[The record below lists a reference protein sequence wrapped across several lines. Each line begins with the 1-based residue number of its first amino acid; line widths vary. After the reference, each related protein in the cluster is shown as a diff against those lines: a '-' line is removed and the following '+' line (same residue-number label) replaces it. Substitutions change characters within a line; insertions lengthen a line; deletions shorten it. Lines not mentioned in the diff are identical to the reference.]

1 MKDPPGITSRLHG
14 ERIAL
19 TALCELM
26 LRNPGAPVVVPPRP
40 KAADRAGISL
50 KNFDHAI
57 DAACEKLAQLGWPDL
72 TGPARL
78 TTLAQ
83 LVVNKRI
90 VTADD
95 LTRLSRPV
103 P

>member
-1 MKDPPGITSRLHG
+1 LPNHPHPITPNDHQTNLP
-14 ERIAL
+14 A
-19 TALCELM
+19 T
-26 LRNPGAPVVVPPRP
+26 PPRP